1 MVNIAIET
9 GAFFFSDFP
18 HCFVFILNSGRK
30 KKDLHKCTEMARRH
44 ALKEELTRLLEGSFP
59 KSPHL
64 SDICPVMEA
73 PQAHAC
79 PCVDKRTKC
88 DWGWQGG
95 GFSSEDLQCEGR
107 MQE

>member
-1 MVNIAIET
+1 
-9 GAFFFSDFP
+9 
-18 HCFVFILNSGRK
+18 
-30 KKDLHKCTEMARRH
+30 MARRH

-95 GFSSEDLQCEGR
+95 DSLLRIFNVKVPCKSKFDQDEECR
-107 MQE
+107 